1 MPESQPPLFVCHLT
15 HLTHLA
21 KPNLITQIMLS
32 PFQVWLRSSELMFV
46 DILCV
51 RCRLALPSAA
61 TSSACRY
68 ATTPFSNGRDF
79 EPQNLHKDANSN
91 LKIL

>member
-1 MPESQPPLFVCHLT
+1 MVHLCEDIRT
-15 HLTHLA
+15 IE
-21 KPNLITQIMLS
+21 P
-32 PFQVWLRSSELMFV
+32 VESELMFV
-46 DILCV
+46 DILCI

-79 EPQNLHKDANSN
+79 EPQNLHKDVNSN